1 MCGSIVL
8 CRARV
13 AHTLTLA
20 VLSTISTA
28 RPAGAQESIRDVL
41 SFLVT
46 NRSIATDDFVRD
58 EAAAAATSDT
68 IARFLSIELATLP
81 IASSASGFIYRV
93 DPAIGAVARLT
104 DSFGPFFVER
114 PLTTGKNRGS
124 LSVNY
129 RSATFDNIDGRNLRD
144 GTLVST
150 ASVLRGTADPF
161 DVETVSL
168 RIHMDTITVAGSY
181 GATDRLELGAAV
193 PFVRLTLSGERVD
206 TYRGRQLL
214 QATGKGSASGLGD
227 VVVRAKYNLLQ
238 TSHGSIAVAAE
249 TRLAT
254 GSEEQLLGAGQSSAK
269 PRLLVSVEQGR
280 ATLHGDV
287 GYSFG
292 GLTRE
297 FDYAAAATFAAA
309 PSLTLIAEIS
319 GRQLDQLGRLVADTE
334 PHPRL
339 LGVDTIRL
347 TGVPETTNRVLAIAG
362 LKWNVART
370 WVVGANVVRPLTT
383 VGLNARWVPAVTVD
397 YAFGH

>member
-1 MCGSIVL
+1 M
-8 CRARV
+8 
-13 AHTLTLA
+13 
-20 VLSTISTA
+20 
-28 RPAGAQESIRDVL
+28 L